1 MTRLFASRT
10 LLTITICCFFNKSI
24 FAQNTLFKKIDAQ
37 YSGVNFKNIISET
50 EDLNVMAYEYFFN
63 GGGVAVG
70 DLNNDGLEDI
80 FFTANMKPNKLYLN
94 QGKLKFKE
102 ITKIAGEGLEGKKG
116 GWKTGVTLADVNG
129 DGFLDIYICYSGKV
143 SEELRRNQLYINQG
157 KQKDGSVKFIE
168 KAKEFGLDSPCYSTQ
183 SLPF

>member
-1 MTRLFASRT
+1 
-10 LLTITICCFFNKSI
+10 
-24 FAQNTLFKKIDAQ
+24 
-37 YSGVNFKNIISET
+37 
-50 EDLNVMAYEYFFN
+50 MAYEYFFN

-129 DGFLDIYICYSGKV
+129 DGFWIFIYVIREKSQKSYAEINYISTKV
-143 SEELRRNQLYINQG
+143 NKKMVR
-157 KQKDGSVKFIE
+157 
-168 KAKEFGLDSPCYSTQ
+168 
-183 SLPF
+183 